1 MTRPT
6 SGGRPGGRSLTPPR
20 DIRYNPGMD
29 TAIERDSN
37 CFCCGVDNDKGLH
50 LVFSY
55 PGEGEAE
62 ASLRVPEYF
71 SGWRRMTHGGFL
83 SMLLDEAMAHA
94 CIAGAVSAGAA
105 AASAVTAEMT
115 VRFLKPVETGTQV
128 RVAGKIVQT
137 KGRIISTQGRIYD
150 SDGMV
155 AAEASARFL
164 AAGPTS

>member
-1 MTRPT
+1 
-6 SGGRPGGRSLTPPR
+6 
-20 DIRYNPGMD
+20 MD

-37 CFCCGVDNDKGLH
+37 CFCCGADNEKGLH

-55 PGEGEAE
+55 PGRGEAE

-94 CIAGAVSAGAA
+94 CISGAQTAGADGAG
-105 AASAVTAEMT
+105 SAVTAEIT

-128 RVAGKIVQT
+128 RVAGKVLQT
-137 KGRIISTQGRIYD
+137 KGRILSTQGWVYD
-150 SDGMV
+150 SNGAL

-164 AAGPTS
+164 TAGPQS